1 MTTSPEVEHLDVLIL
16 GAGLSGINAAYRVRQ
31 ELPGSSFAVL
41 DRRNVIG
48 GTWSFW
54 RYPGFRCDAS
64 MTTFGFFWHPW
75 THKRL
80 IIEAPAIVD
89 YMQDAVRTQG
99 LDRHIRLRHR
109 VRAANWDSAEARWVL
124 EVDVEPQPEG
134 DGNGDG
140 DGDGDTHRQPVRK
153 IFKASYLFM
162 CTGYYSYERALEADI
177 PGINDFT
184 GVVAHPQWWPEDLDH
199 TGKRVII
206 IGSGATAITLF
217 PSMAR
222 DTAHIT
228 MLQRSPSFIFCP
240 PAENRTDQFLR
251 RFLPLW
257 FVHWMA
263 SVRDL
268 VIETVFVS
276 WLLAFPRAGR
286 RFLTAEARKKLPPG
300 YPVDVHFNPKYDPF
314 RQRLCMS
321 PDGDFFEALHKPNA
335 EVVTDHIDT
344 VLPDGIRTRSGRF
357 LPADIIVT
365 ATGLHVELFGT
376 VDLSVDGKPVR
387 PGETYCWRGCMLE
400 GVPNAV
406 AVIGY
411 VAGSWTPGADAMAR
425 LAIKVIKRARA
436 VGAAYFA
443 PALSAEEKANA
454 PRHSVIDMKSGY
466 FIRAYD
472 RLPLAM
478 RKGPWYGRENI
489 VTDLKALFFG
499 SLTDGMKYIMP
510 GRAKSD

>member
-1 MTTSPEVEHLDVLIL
+1 MAASPEVEHLDVLIL
-16 GAGLSGINAAYRVRQ
+16 GAGLSGINAAYRVKQ

-41 DRRNVIG
+41 DRRDVIG

-64 MTTFGFFWHPW
+64 MTTFGFSWHPW
-75 THKRL
+75 THDRL

-89 YMQDAVRTQG
+89 YMQDAVRAQG
-99 LDRHIRLRHR
+99 IDRHIRLHHR
-109 VRAANWDSAEARWVL
+109 VRSANWDSDEARWVL
-124 EVDVEPQPEG
+124 EVDVGPEERR
-134 DGNGDG
+134 DHDG
-140 DGDGDTHRQPVRK
+140 DATDAQPRPVRK
-153 IFKASYLFM
+153 IFKAPFLFM
-162 CTGYYSYERALEADI
+162 CTGYYSYERALEANI
-177 PGINDFT
+177 PGINDFS

-199 TGKRVII
+199 AGKRVII
-206 IGSGATAITLF
+206 IGSGATSITLF

-222 DTAHIT
+222 TASHTT
-228 MLQRSPSFIFCP
+228 MLQRSPSFVFCP
-240 PAENRTDQFLR
+240 PAESPMDQFLR
-251 RFLPLW
+251 RFLPVWL
-257 FVHWMA
+257 VHWMA

-268 VIETVFVS
+268 IVETLFVS
-276 WLLAFPRAGR
+276 FLLTFPRAGR
-286 RFLTAEARKKLPPG
+286 RYLTAETRKRLPPG

-321 PDGDFFEALHKPNA
+321 PDGDFFEALRKPNA

-376 VDLSVDGKPVR
+376 IDLSVDGKPVR
-387 PGETYCWRGCMLE
+387 AGETYCWRGCMLE

-406 AVIGY
+406 AIIGY

-443 PALSAEEKANA
+443 PVLSAEEKANA
-454 PRHSVIDMKSGY
+454 PRYPVIDMKSGY
-466 FIRAYD
+466 FVRAYD
-472 RLPLAM
+472 RLPLVT
-478 RKGPWYGRENI
+478 REGPWYGRENI
-489 VTDLKALFFG
+489 VTDLRALFFG

-510 GRAKSD
+510 SSRSKSE

>member
-1 MTTSPEVEHLDVLIL
+1 MPTSPEVEHLDVLVL
-16 GAGLSGINAAYRVRQ
+16 GAGLSGINAAYRVQQ
-31 ELPGSSFAVL
+31 ELPGLSYAVL
-41 DRRNVIG
+41 DRRDVIG

-64 MTTFGFFWHPW
+64 MTTFGFSWHPW
-75 THKRL
+75 THNRL
-80 IIEAPAIVD
+80 IIEGPPIVD
-89 YMQDAVRTQG
+89 YIQDAVRTQG
-99 LDRHIRLRHR
+99 IDRHIRLHHR
-109 VRAANWDSAEARWVL
+109 VRSANWDSAEARWVL
-124 EVDVEPQPEG
+124 EVDVGPEPKEGGDG
-134 DGNGDG
+134 DGNGT
-140 DGDGDTHRQPVRK
+140 DTPQTVRK
-153 IFKASYLFM
+153 IFKASFLFM

-177 PGINDFT
+177 PGIKDFA

-217 PSMAR
+217 PTMAQ
-222 DTAHIT
+222 TASHTT
-228 MLQRSPSFIFCP
+228 MLQRSPSFVFSP
-240 PAENRTDQFLR
+240 PTESPMDQFLR

-257 FVHWMA
+257 LVHWIA
-263 SVRDL
+263 YARDL
-268 VIETVFVS
+268 VRETLFVT
-276 WLLAFPRAGR
+276 WLLAFPRVGR

-321 PDGDFFEALHKPNA
+321 PDGDVFAALHKPNA
-335 EVVTDHIDT
+335 EIVTDHIDT
-344 VLPDGIRTRSGRF
+344 VLADGIRTRSGRF

-365 ATGLHVELFGT
+365 ATGLYVELFGT
-376 VDLSVDGKPVR
+376 IALSVDGEPVH
-387 PGETYCWRGCMLE
+387 PGEVYCWRGCMLE

-411 VAGSWTPGADAMAR
+411 VAGTWTPGADAMAR
-425 LAIKVIKRARA
+425 LTIKVIKRARA

-443 PALSAEEKANA
+443 PVLSAEEKANA
-454 PRHSVIDMKSGY
+454 PRHSVIDMNSAY
-466 FIRAYD
+466 FVRAHG

-510 GRAKSD
+510 GPRSKSD